1 MMVKNSAINSYR
13 QAASSE
19 AMYATPFRLVQML
32 MTGALD
38 GMANARGSI
47 IRKEHEARN
56 NEIKWVISV
65 IDALRGALD
74 FEQGGEIANNLDMLY
89 DYMIRRLFTAN
100 VEQDVDALDE
110 VISLLKEIKTA
121 WDAMPEAIQN
131 ASNIKETVKKI

>member
-1 MMVKNSAINSYR
+1 MLKNPAINSYR

-32 MTGALD
+32 MGGALD

-47 IRKEHEARN
+47 LRKEHEARH
-56 NEIKWVISV
+56 NEITWIISV

-89 DYMIRRLFTAN
+89 DYMVRRLYAAD
-100 VEQDVDALDE
+100 VEQSVEAIDE
-110 VISLLKEIKTA
+110 VASLLKEIKTA
-121 WDAMPEAIQN
+121 WDAMPDVIQN
-131 ASNIKETVKKI
+131 ASNIKDCVKNL

>member
-121 WDAMPEAIQN
+121 WDAMPEVIQN
-131 ASNIKETVKKI
+131 ASNIKDVVKDL